1 MKEITHFLNYFLI
14 FVGSFALIELFL
26 GKKKL
31 PVYTFFIILYL
42 ILGKLNLFNKEILNI
57 NYQFVYE
64 FLLPIILFE
73 SAININIHRFKI
85 QFKTLTFLTTIALVF
100 NAVIVS
106 LLIKILFGLPFFQ
119 SLIFGILISATDPI
133 GVLAFV
139 KKIKIPERLKLIIE
153 GESLLNDATT
163 IIFFELI
170 ILSIFNIHKNN
181 NILFTFINLLS
192 LKFFLSIFFGFIF
205 GFILNT
211 LTNLFKND
219 LKICNILIL
228 PLVIIS
234 YLLIEHL
241 HLSGP
246 IFIIFAGI
254 VFSNFSFVYF
264 QEKEF
269 EKEKYFFSLLVILI
283 NIYFFATVS
292 INIEINFL
300 KHIFHLIDFLKINLI
315 IFIARSLTVYLS
327 FFVTNKNHF
336 FFDEPDIYPSWQ
348 HIINFSG
355 LRGVIPLILVNQ
367 LPNDFIYKKLF
378 YDFTIYAFIFTNLI
392 NPFIVIFLIKKYEK
406 LFYSKIYLAK
416 KLIYELLNEIRKH
429 FHLKDDLKI
438 IKKFSTKT
446 KKEVINLINKE
457 ISKNKDKIKKMFAE
471 ISKLSVNELVKSL
484 HLLGA
489 QIEKESHLKT
499 YKENQISYYDLI
511 WLLSE
516 LDLHVDSLL
525 YPEKFFNRVVDKKGF
540 IINKKSLR
548 LKILNLLPNF
558 NLFFVKKKQEQLIK
572 NQQQVIFERI
582 ISSVRVIDT
591 FKIIYKFKGTPK
603 KLTQAVKQIEKDHS
617 FFIKYYFEKLSLLP
631 YKLR

>member
-106 LLIKILFGLPFFQ
+106 LLIKIFFGVPFLQ
-119 SLIFGILISATDPI
+119 SLIFGTLISATDPI

>member
-106 LLIKILFGLPFFQ
+106 LLIKIFFGVPFLQ